1 MEDETPM
8 TFETIEHERDYW
20 REKYQEVSDT
30 WEDAKVEVGKPPRKC
45 SRPWSRPVELIK
57 MMCGNVCVI
66 EMIQLQSEDQEQH
79 VAALGDEIDALGKQV
94 ADVRFERDE
103 LRRKFGE
110 EMRALNESIA
120 GMQVSLTIR
129 SSGCSSADVDC
140 AVLALYRQPDLGAG

>member
-1 MEDETPM
+1 MEDEIPM
-8 TFETIEHERDYW
+8 TFDTIEHERDYW

-30 WEDAKVEVGKPPRKC
+30 WEDAKVEVGKPLRKC
-45 SRPWSRPVELIK
+45 GRPWSKPLELMK
-57 MMCGNVCVI
+57 MMFGNVCVI

-129 SSGCSSADVDC
+129 SSGCSSADGFC
-140 AVLALYRQPDLGAG
+140 SSSRSTT

>member
-1 MEDETPM
+1 
-8 TFETIEHERDYW
+8 
-20 REKYQEVSDT
+20 
-30 WEDAKVEVGKPPRKC
+30 
-45 SRPWSRPVELIK
+45 
-57 MMCGNVCVI
+57 
-66 EMIQLQSEDQEQH
+66 MIQLQSEDQEQH

-120 GMQVSLTIR
+120 GMQVRLTDR
-129 SSGCSSADVDC
+129 GSAGSSADVDC